1 MESLAI
7 KNKACY
13 NMATEEGR
21 KNLEEYI
28 QCYNDNINQDDPL
41 SKPIS
46 YDEAFAI
53 CNVEGFIK
61 LKSGVREA
69 VAEALEIATNAV
81 NFKTNTTFTF
91 LRNRLKKLNYNVTI
105 RMQIESYVRGRLS
118 HAKNRFD
125 ASASSLDS
133 SRIST
138 MHIGDDI
145 IYFDNLTGNILEGGE
160 FEKIKEVEQNGN

>member
-1 MESLAI
+1 METLIA
-7 KNKACY
+7 KNKECY

-21 KNLEEYI
+21 KNLGEYI
-28 QCYNDNINQDDPL
+28 QRYNDNINQDDPL

-61 LKSGVREA
+61 SKPGVREA

-91 LRNRLKKLNYNVTI
+91 LRNRLKKLSYNVII
-105 RMQIESYVRGRLS
+105 RMQVESYVKGRLS
-118 HAKNRFD
+118 HAKNRFNV
-125 ASASSLDS
+125 SASSLDS

-145 IYFDNLTGNILEGGE
+145 IYFDNLTGNILEDGE
-160 FEKIKEVEQNGN
+160 LKKIKGVK

>member
-1 MESLAI
+1 MSELVL
-7 KNKACY
+7 NKKEY
-13 NMATEEGR
+13 TLKTPEGQA
-21 KNLEEYI
+21 NLRNYIEEYNSKI
-28 QCYNDNINQDDPL
+28 DPDDPL

-91 LRNRLKKLNYNVTI
+91 LRNRLKKLNYNVII

-125 ASASSLDS
+125 VSASSLDS

-138 MHIGDDI
+138 MHIGGDV
-145 IYFDNLTGNILEGGE
+145 IYFDNLTGNILEDGE
-160 FEKIKEVEQNGN
+160 FEKIKEVEQNGD